1 MTVPAA
7 TMSVHTA
14 ESASSIVRAMR
25 MSHHGR
31 QQWLGIV
38 CSPADAAGA
47 LTPQPSVDAMI
58 AEAEAHLVACGIG
71 HGALQIT
78 LFFEL

>member
-1 MTVPAA
+1 MPTLGP
-7 TMSVHTA
+7 
-14 ESASSIVRAMR
+14 ESASSVVRAMR
-25 MSHHGR
+25 TSHHGR

-38 CSPADAAGA
+38 CAPADAAGA

>member
-1 MTVPAA
+1 MPTFGPDP
-7 TMSVHTA
+7 
-14 ESASSIVRAMR
+14 ASSVVRAMR
-25 MSHHGR
+25 TSHHGH

-58 AEAEAHLVACGIG
+58 AEAEAHLVACGIS